1 MPWLYSAAFDFTS
14 NLSGY
19 DQYPTRM
26 IVEFMADEVNEHK
39 ETVKKHR
46 QMIENKELEAKNAAE
61 KKVQD

>member
-1 MPWLYSAAFDFTS
+1 MPWLYSAAVEFTS

-39 ETVKKHR
+39 ETVKKH
-46 QMIENKELEAKNAAE
+46 
-61 KKVQD
+61 